1 MYFLTILHS
10 RTLRCPFGRTSG
22 RIFSKFF
29 TLGQVIETVRGG
41 GIFQPA
47 IDEAIK
53 KLQAG
58 DWVSTGP
65 GSVVHI
71 HGAHVSDVSSLA
83 GLSGPHLP
91 GRKGQPGLAA
101 SSRRTDTVQMGNV
114 RHTGATTYGK
124 RD

>member
-1 MYFLTILHS
+1 MYFLIIMPS
-10 RTLRCPFGRTSG
+10 RLLKSHVGRTPG

-58 DWVSTGP
+58 DWVSIGP
-65 GSVVHI
+65 RPVVDI
-71 HGAHVSDVSSLA
+71 HGADVSSLTA
-83 GLSGPHLP
+83 LSGPHLP
-91 GRKGQPGLAA
+91 GRKGQSSLAA
-101 SSRRTDTVQMGNV
+101 SPRWTDTLQMGNV
-114 RHTGATTYGK
+114 RHTGATTCGK

>member
-1 MYFLTILHS
+1 MYFLAVMPS
-10 RTLRCPFGRTSG
+10 RSLKFHVGRTPG

-65 GSVVHI
+65 WSVVHI

-101 SSRRTDTVQMGNV
+101 SSRRTDTV
-114 RHTGATTYGK
+114 
-124 RD
+124 

>member
-1 MYFLTILHS
+1 MYFLAIMPS
-10 RTLRCPFGRTSG
+10 RSLKSHVGRTPG

-65 GSVVHI
+65 WYVVHYLRCSCFQYFLL
-71 HGAHVSDVSSLA
+71 GGTFRST
-83 GLSGPHLP
+83 
-91 GRKGQPGLAA
+91 
-101 SSRRTDTVQMGNV
+101 SSRKEGSTRSRCILQAD
-114 RHTGATTYGK
+114 
-124 RD
+124 

>member
-1 MYFLTILHS
+1 MPS
-10 RTLRCPFGRTSG
+10 RLLKSHVWRTPG

-58 DWVSTGP
+58 DWVSKEPDPVVDIHEAHGFLSFRSIFSRKE
-65 GSVVHI
+65 GSI
-71 HGAHVSDVSSLA
+71 
-83 GLSGPHLP
+83 
-91 GRKGQPGLAA
+91 R
-101 SSRRTDTVQMGNV
+101 SRCILQED
-114 RHTGATTYGK
+114 
-124 RD
+124 